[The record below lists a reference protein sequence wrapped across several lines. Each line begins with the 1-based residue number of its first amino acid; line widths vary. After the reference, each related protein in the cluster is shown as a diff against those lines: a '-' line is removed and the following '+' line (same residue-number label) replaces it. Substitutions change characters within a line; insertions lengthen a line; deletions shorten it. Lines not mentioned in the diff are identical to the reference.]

1 MNNYRK
7 PSIKHPSGL
16 FILNTFKQGV
26 GGGDIWEGAYLIYND
41 DGISSP

>member
-16 FILNTFKQGV
+16 FILNTFKQG
-26 GGGDIWEGAYLIYND
+26 GGDIWEGAYLIYND